1 MTANEAPQEHG
12 REPGEP
18 QQVGAG
24 GAHSSSGK
32 RYIYAWLS
40 LLVLTGLSFAVDGLH
55 LGSISTTIA
64 LGVALLKA
72 SIVFVV
78 FMHLDREPFPIRFVA
93 ALNVAWVLLLC
104 LGIAADVSPIAGHLT
119 PGR

>member
-1 MTANEAPQEHG
+1 MNANEAPLAHDPT
-12 REPGEP
+12 EPE
-18 QQVGAG
+18 QAGAG
-24 GAHSSSGK
+24 GAHPSSGK

-104 LGIAADVSPIAGHLT
+104 LGIAADVSPIAGRLT